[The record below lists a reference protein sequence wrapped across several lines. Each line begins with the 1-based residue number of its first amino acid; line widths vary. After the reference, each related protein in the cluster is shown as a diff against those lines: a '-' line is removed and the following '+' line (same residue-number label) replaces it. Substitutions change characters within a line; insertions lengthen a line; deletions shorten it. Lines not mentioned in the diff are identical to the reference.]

1 MQLTDLLVSSFYRK
15 SGWMRWIYP
24 IVRLG
29 IQEDLKQRLNSRKP
43 YYACLAAVE
52 ADSIRSKGGD
62 SATQIVAGTV
72 ELSKRYAWPWQAL
85 STHHLYLSNLAVR
98 SDLRRRGIALALL
111 RTCERIALRWQIY
124 DLYLHVTEDNHEARK
139 LYHKAGF
146 QLSQTEDSLTVWL
159 GQPRRLLMHK
169 PLPKPNQGKQTGSSS

>member
-52 ADSIRSKGGD
+52 ADSYGPKGGGFRHSD
-62 SATQIVAGTV
+62 CRRHGRTV
-72 ELSKRYAWPWQAL
+72 EAL
-85 STHHLYLSNLAVR
+85 RL
-98 SDLRRRGIALALL
+98 ALA
-111 RTCERIALRWQIY
+111 
-124 DLYLHVTEDNHEARK
+124 
-139 LYHKAGF
+139 G
-146 QLSQTEDSLTVWL
+146 SQHPSSLFI
-159 GQPRRLLMHK
+159 QP
-169 PLPKPNQGKQTGSSS
+169 GCAI